1 MYTIYKLLTEFSRN
15 DIPEHII
22 EWSLDFLNGH
32 GIDSSLK
39 LVSNTT
45 VVEAGTPQGT
55 VSDALVRLHNLLYTG
70 LCCN

>member
-1 MYTIYKLLTEFSRN
+1 MYTIYKLLNEFSSS
-15 DIPEHII
+15 DIPEHIT

-32 GIDSSLK
+32 IYSLLK

-55 VSDALVRLHNLLYTG
+55 VSHGLVRLHNLLYTG
-70 LCCN
+70 L